1 MSLNKNRILGRLA
14 SRHFNPP
21 SHEKG
26 PPRDAL
32 STRLKILTQSLGHQH
47 STNVGE
53 LIHHVE
59 SFHIASV
66 LVEESKADLDAIK
79 GAVRAAFQL
88 TVDGFSLLNR
98 LQKANVPLYA
108 MDQREVR
115 ELNKL
120 GNYWRIC
127 LSLTHLCRSYR
138 SLFDNFRLEFIEPF
152 AASVISGDNTRRHVH
167 AEVQV
172 LVHHEIKGRSNWPRA
187 IGVSKESCF
196 LCESFIKSHGSFF
209 VSKAHRQVYHRWTI
223 PDLSEYSPDSL
234 NRLRSTLQAVRQD
247 VNIELQNAKS
257 SRNFRPYPLQS
268 SINLHKPI
276 YPTPSMTTIHSL
288 SSGEGGAAS
297 DTTVLTTE
305 HAPTSSQMA
314 GSPKQHR
321 QDRCSMKPQSKASQS
336 SGKHSVPDKN
346 LDVSVCYRPPGY
358 VKGTCPSAAITSNWL
373 ELFICLPECS
383 SADRTSD
390 VISLQLDSV
399 LLTPWPAEET
409 KHSFDLSQLHAG
421 EEVVV
426 SGHTIHRE
434 QNNTRL
440 KMGIVLTFEQRDPM
454 LMSCSWSELKSA

>member
-32 STRLKILTQSLGHQH
+32 SKRLKILTQSLEHQH

-53 LIHHVE
+53 LTHHVE

-138 SLFDNFRLEFIEPF
+138 SLFDNLRLEFIEPF

-234 NRLRSTLQAVRQD
+234 DRLRSTLQAVRQD

-276 YPTPSMTTIHSL
+276 YPTPSITTIHLS
-288 SSGEGGAAS
+288 SSGEGSAAS

-305 HAPTSSQMA
+305 HAPTSSQIA
-314 GSPKQHR
+314 GSPKQYR
-321 QDRCSMKPQSKASQS
+321 QDRCSIKPQNEASQS

-346 LDVSVCYRPPGY
+346 LDVSVCYRPPRH

-390 VISLQLDSV
+390 VTSLQLDSV
-399 LLTPWPAEET
+399 LLTPWSAEET

-421 EEVVV
+421 EDVVV
-426 SGHTIHRE
+426 SGHTIYHE

-440 KMGIVLTFEQRDPM
+440 EMGIVLTFEQRDPM